1 MAHSSNRDMLTSVV
15 GSMKTDEVL
24 KEALDYSSDRLH
36 NYNNCSSNFLLQRYS
51 DYGIYTNLFNE
62 PEEFYNEIE
71 LLWTTFW
78 PFSAICPTM
87 WRLSIQV
94 GEESEIFLGIRRKS
108 P

>member
-24 KEALDYSSDRLH
+24 KEALDYSFDCLH

-62 PEEFYNEIE
+62 P
-71 LLWTTFW
+71 
-78 PFSAICPTM
+78 
-87 WRLSIQV
+87 
-94 GEESEIFLGIRRKS
+94 
-108 P
+108 